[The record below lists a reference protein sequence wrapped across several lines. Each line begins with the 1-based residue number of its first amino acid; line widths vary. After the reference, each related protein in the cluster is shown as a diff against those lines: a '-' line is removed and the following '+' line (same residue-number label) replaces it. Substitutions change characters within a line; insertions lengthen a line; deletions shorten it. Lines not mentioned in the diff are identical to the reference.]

1 MMGRTT
7 PRVGRSPRWIHR
19 ASVSPGAP
27 GPDAPTPDRG
37 WPEAISMR
45 QPRHCIRPLVAGVT
59 PPPETQLLFL
69 RLQVNVQAPDAA
81 CWLDDVALRP
91 YPQ

>member
-1 MMGRTT
+1 
-7 PRVGRSPRWIHR
+7 
-19 ASVSPGAP
+19 
-27 GPDAPTPDRG
+27 
-37 WPEAISMR
+37 MR